1 MDESSPIK
9 LEMLSGPRSDKLVL
23 KLVSIGVLLVLS
35 LGIYLFASPQHSTP
49 QERINHLETIIKCP
63 TCISV
68 STKDANSASAFALR
82 SFISKMVHQGASD
95 SEIIDQLTIT
105 YGPSILLVPPNSSGG
120 TYLTIA
126 SFVLALGLPV
136 GGIAYYRRRQSP
148 IANRV
153 GKGDWTPTLDP
164 TFELSEAGV
173 GPQSNRSDPEKRSFI
188 SLEARSLKPRL
199 AALSKVERA
208 VGALGVLLISSGFLL
223 LGYGLFD
230 HSSAAALSESELTN
244 QINVGE
250 QLASIGSDIQALAVF
265 GSILKSDPSQPVAL
279 SWNGW
284 LIREAGRKDKS
295 SVLINAGLVQMTRA
309 VKEDPNYLY
318 GRLFLGLALYQDRHD
333 ISGALS
339 QLRYY
344 LRLSPSVALN
354 AGVRSQVDA
363 VFEAAHLAGPIK

>member
-1 MDESSPIK
+1 MDESPPPN
-9 LEMLSGPRSDKLVL
+9 LEMLSSTRGDKLVL
-23 KLVSIGVLLVLS
+23 KLVTIGVLLVLS
-35 LGIYLFASPQHSTP
+35 LGIYLFASPQHITP

-105 YGPSILLVPPNSSGG
+105 YGPSILLVPPKGSGG

-148 IANRV
+148 VANRAAKD
-153 GKGDWTPTLDP
+153 GWSPTLDSP
-164 TFELSEAGV
+164 FELSGAGV
-173 GPQSNRSDPEKRSFI
+173 GPHSNRPDPEKRSFV
-188 SLEARSLKPRL
+188 SLGVRSLLGRFG
-199 AALSKVERA
+199 ALSKVQRA
-208 VGALGVLLISSGFLL
+208 VGALGVLLVSSGFLL

-230 HSSAAALSESELTN
+230 YSSTSALSSSEITT

-250 QLASIGSDIQALAVF
+250 QLASIGSDIQALTVF
-265 GSILKSDPSQPVAL
+265 GTILKSDPAQPVAL

-295 SVLINAGLVQMTRA
+295 SVLINAGLVQMTQA

-318 GRLFLGLALYQDRHD
+318 GRLFLGIALYQDRHD
-333 ISGALS
+333 ISGAVS
-339 QLRYY
+339 QLRAY
-344 LRLSPSVALN
+344 LRLSPSAALN
-354 AGVRSQVDA
+354 ASVRSQVDA
-363 VFEAAHLAGPIK
+363 VFEAAHLTGPIK